1 MKKILLLALLG
12 VFLASPVVSYAEDT
26 KSQRMTFKDVDSKRP
41 FDNDTC
47 NSMTTVGK
55 CKK

>member
-47 NSMTTVGK
+47 NSMTTIGK

>member
-12 VFLASPVVSYAEDT
+12 VFLASPLVSYAL
-26 KSQRMTFKDVDSKRP
+26 TFKDADSKRP

-47 NSMTTVGK
+47 NSMTHIGK